1 MTAATNRRIAIIG
14 SGPGGLTAARVLQRH
29 GVAVTVYERDAAA
42 DARAQGGTL
51 DMQAPTGQVALAA
64 AGLLEKF
71 LAIARP
77 EGQSIRLVDK
87 AGHIL
92 FDRPA
97 APDDMYNPEID
108 RGDLRQLLLDS
119 LEPGT
124 VRYGKAFE
132 EAVPLGHGQ
141 HEVRFRDGSSTTV
154 DLLIGADGAR
164 SRVRPLVSPAT
175 PAYEGV
181 MFVEIDIRDV
191 DRAHPEIADL
201 VGSGSCFALSDDKG
215 LLAHRLGRNNI
226 NVYVAFRAELDWASR
241 LGLSLADAAGVRRT
255 LLGMFAGWAPAWQAL
270 LVACE
275 DTFICR
281 PMFAL
286 PVPHAWTTVHGVT
299 LLGDAA
305 HLMSPFSGQGANLA
319 MLDGADL
326 AQAIV
331 ASRDL
336 LAAVEAYESIMLP
349 RGAVAA
355 AEAHEG
361 LHVAIA
367 PGEPSRVL
375 EHWARQMGPEAA
387 PALAAAS

>member
-1 MTAATNRRIAIIG
+1 MTTATTNRRIAIIG

-29 GVAVTVYERDAAA
+29 GTAVAVYERDTST

-71 LAIARP
+71 FALARP

-124 VRYGKAFE
+124 VQYGKAFE
-132 EAVPLGHGQ
+132 KAVPLGDGQ
-141 HEVRFRDGSSTTV
+141 HEVHFRDGSSTTV

-164 SRVRPLVSPAT
+164 S
-175 PAYEGV
+175 
-181 MFVEIDIRDV
+181 
-191 DRAHPEIADL
+191 
-201 VGSGSCFALSDDKG
+201 
-215 LLAHRLGRNNI
+215 
-226 NVYVAFRAELDWASR
+226 
-241 LGLSLADAAGVRRT
+241 
-255 LLGMFAGWAPAWQAL
+255 
-270 LVACE
+270 
-275 DTFICR
+275 
-281 PMFAL
+281 
-286 PVPHAWTTVHGVT
+286 
-299 LLGDAA
+299 
-305 HLMSPFSGQGANLA
+305 
-319 MLDGADL
+319 
-326 AQAIV
+326 
-331 ASRDL
+331 
-336 LAAVEAYESIMLP
+336 
-349 RGAVAA
+349 
-355 AEAHEG
+355 
-361 LHVAIA
+361 IA

-375 EHWARQMGPEAA
+375 ECWARQMGPEED